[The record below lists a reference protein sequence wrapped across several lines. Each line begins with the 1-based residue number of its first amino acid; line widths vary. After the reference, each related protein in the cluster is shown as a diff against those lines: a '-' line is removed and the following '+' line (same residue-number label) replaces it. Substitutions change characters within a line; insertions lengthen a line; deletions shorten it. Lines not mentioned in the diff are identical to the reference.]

1 MRRCCGVGRGSGGSR
16 QWEGTVT
23 LIGVALCVV
32 IVACTV
38 AFVCH
43 HRITHR
49 KDKTKQVAANQAL
62 LVNGNLR
69 GSSLFLLLLS
79 YLGTIIGLACLTTI
93 NSFPKLG
100 FLCLYYP
107 ILRFL
112 ACTTFGSGRTGK
124 VKLEN
129 VTPCPVKLRPVMMI
143 YSCIC
148 MRIS

>member
-1 MRRCCGVGRGSGGSR
+1 MILVLLSNKLEILLCKFRVSIGHIQLQSVQWALFRPTWSMWANSSPNGERRIDCLLCYIILEPNATLLRGGAGSGGSR

-49 KDKTKQVAANQAL
+49 KDKTKQIAANQAL

-69 GSSLFLLLLS
+69 GSSL
-79 YLGTIIGLACLTTI
+79 
-93 NSFPKLG
+93 SF
-100 FLCLYYP
+100 FYYH
-107 ILRFL
+107 I
-112 ACTTFGSGRTGK
+112 
-124 VKLEN
+124 
-129 VTPCPVKLRPVMMI
+129 
-143 YSCIC
+143 
-148 MRIS
+148 